1 MLYAHAIN
9 DCRVVRLQLKWGGGT
24 PKGTP
29 SLGKIDRVR
38 CAILALVPGAE
49 LLDIRM
55 MKLNNWSIYHV
66 ELATREQ
73 AAAVIARHGE
83 DWFGDGL
90 PVEASLLGV
99 DQEGRVKELA
109 RSRRVGG
116 AAGMWKE
123 ERGVVVAAADF
134 LPIVPAEVT
143 VWRLAAEREQLL
155 ADQHELRLRVWR
167 AEAAAVVAEA
177 AVAARE
183 PRRRA
188 QMVLRLQRAA
198 RAWLRRRH
206 ACDARAA
213 SVAAASDAERAAPH
227 HAEATRLTIVC
238 RWLGLDTDTEAKLR
252 AEEITADD
260 LWLCSDSDLDAAGVN
275 DLAARER
282 ILTAAGRQRGGT
294 STVADA
300 PAAPAAAAAPPW
312 RAELEALRDALECPI
327 ALRVPDEPVV
337 AADGFTYE
345 RGELVRWL
353 AASHARTSPRT
364 NEPLAHA
371 NFLPN
376 RALVE
381 VASTLRRVLGDSTG
395 GGTSARAREGVAA
408 SVPAADARKSGVRS
422 GVQKQRGR
430 RGRGSEARRE
440 EARREA
446 HP

>member
-1 MLYAHAIN
+1 MSAELAPKARPLQLCDENTTPPAAQNSEPKGKALTAHRTPRAEVLARGAMSCSAPIAVRFSLVTRAAAAAARKRGHVMLYAHAIN

-183 PRRRA
+183 PRRK
-188 QMVLRLQRAA
+188 VDCRLST
-198 RAWLRRRH
+198 H
-206 ACDARAA
+206 G
-213 SVAAASDAERAAPH
+213 
-227 HAEATRLTIVC
+227 I
-238 RWLGLDTDTEAKLR
+238 
-252 AEEITADD
+252 AD
-260 LWLCSDSDLDAAGVN
+260 V
-275 DLAARER
+275 
-282 ILTAAGRQRGGT
+282 GR
-294 STVADA
+294 
-300 PAAPAAAAAPPW
+300 
-312 RAELEALRDALECPI
+312 
-327 ALRVPDEPVV
+327 
-337 AADGFTYE
+337 
-345 RGELVRWL
+345 
-353 AASHARTSPRT
+353 
-364 NEPLAHA
+364 
-371 NFLPN
+371 
-376 RALVE
+376 
-381 VASTLRRVLGDSTG
+381 
-395 GGTSARAREGVAA
+395 
-408 SVPAADARKSGVRS
+408 
-422 GVQKQRGR
+422 
-430 RGRGSEARRE
+430 
-440 EARREA
+440 
-446 HP
+446 